1 MYALYDKEQ
10 CPVLVGQ
17 SLIYLLNLANQL
29 DHEDKTS
36 QETFSGYGRMMFRA
50 IYFAFFTCVEW
61 YYNTFKA
68 KKEDPLSI
76 NIDKDSKTC
85 ESDKYTQ
92 SRLCAGKEF
101 VGVIV
106 EKKKK
111 KYIKFSSIF
120 VAIETN
126 DADSFPEG
134 SNVAFVAQSRPRIK
148 NSNEDFWFTT
158 DVKLKEDK

>member
-1 MYALYDKEQ
+1 
-10 CPVLVGQ
+10 
-17 SLIYLLNLANQL
+17 
-29 DHEDKTS
+29 
-36 QETFSGYGRMMFRA
+36 MFRA

-61 YYNTFKA
+61 YYNAFKA
-68 KKEDPLSI
+68 NKDDQLSI
-76 NIDKDSKTC
+76 NNDKVPKTC

-111 KYIKFSSIF
+111 KYIKYYSIF
-120 VAIETN
+120 VEIETN
-126 DADSFPEG
+126 DADSFPVG

-148 NSNEDFWFTT
+148 NPNEDYWFTT

>member
-1 MYALYDKEQ
+1 
-10 CPVLVGQ
+10 
-17 SLIYLLNLANQL
+17 
-29 DHEDKTS
+29 
-36 QETFSGYGRMMFRA
+36 MMFRA

-126 DADSFPEG
+126 DADSFPKG

-158 DVKLKEDK
+158 DVKFKEDK

>member
-1 MYALYDKEQ
+1 
-10 CPVLVGQ
+10 
-17 SLIYLLNLANQL
+17 
-29 DHEDKTS
+29 
-36 QETFSGYGRMMFRA
+36 MFHA
-50 IYFAFFTCVEW
+50 IYYAFFICIEW
-61 YYNTFKA
+61 YYNTFKVN
-68 KKEDPLSI
+68 KDDQLSI
-76 NIDKDSKTC
+76 NNDKELNTW

-148 NSNEDFWFTT
+148 NPNEDFWFTT